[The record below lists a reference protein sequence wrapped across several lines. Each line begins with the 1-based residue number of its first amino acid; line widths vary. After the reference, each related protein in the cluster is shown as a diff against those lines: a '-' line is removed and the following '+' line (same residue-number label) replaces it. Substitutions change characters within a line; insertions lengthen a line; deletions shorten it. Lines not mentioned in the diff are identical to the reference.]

1 MVKSG
6 LSRVAGFGF
15 SCYSKVADKTTLGRT
30 RILIWEGTP
39 MTADRSGKPTC
50 FKAYDIRGIVPD
62 QLDVDLAYRI
72 GLATARYI
80 GAKSMV
86 VGRDCRLS
94 SAELCAALVRGLNDA
109 GTDVLDI
116 GLCGTEMVY
125 YTTFARDLDGGIMVT
140 ASHNPMDHNGMKLVR
155 DQAKPIS
162 GDSGLD
168 DIGLAAAGEKLDPS
182 AEKGGL
188 TSENILA
195 EYVAYLAGQV
205 DADGF
210 KPLKIVANAGNGC
223 AGPVV
228 AELAKILPCEI
239 IPVFAEPD
247 GTFPNGIP
255 NPLLPEN
262 RGVTAEAVRRHGAD
276 LGLAWDGD
284 FDRCFFFDE
293 KGNFIEGYYLVGLL
307 AAASLR
313 DHPGAGIVHD
323 PRLTWNTI
331 DMVEKAGG
339 RPIMNK
345 TGHAF
350 MKERMRAEDAVYGG
364 EMSAHHYFRQFSYCD
379 SGMLPW
385 LLVVQEMSVTGQ
397 PLSELVKAM
406 QAAYPAS
413 GEINRRLTDPD
424 AALARIEK
432 KYQNSAKA
440 VDRTDGLSLDMGRW
454 RFNLRKSNTEPVIRL
469 NVESRGDRALMEE
482 KTAEILEMLDQ

>member
-1 MVKSG
+1 MS
-6 LSRVAGFGF
+6 AQP
-15 SCYSKVADKTTLGRT
+15 T
-30 RILIWEGTP
+30 
-39 MTADRSGKPTC
+39 KPAC
-50 FKAYDIRGIVPD
+50 FKAYDIRGRVPSE
-62 QLDVDLAYRI
+62 LDADLAYRI
-72 GLATARYI
+72 GAATARFLE
-80 GAKSMV
+80 GGTFA

-94 SAELCAALVRGLNDA
+94 SEEFATAVTRGLIEEGA
-109 GTDVLDI
+109 DVLDI

-125 YTTFARDLDGGIMVT
+125 YTTFARELDGGIMVT

-155 DQAKPIS
+155 DEAKPIS

-168 DIGLAAAGEKLDPS
+168 RIGAMALEG
-182 AEKGGL
+182 
-188 TSENILA
+188 
-195 EYVAYLAGQV
+195 V
-205 DADGF
+205 DALGPTGSVTREDLLPGFIDFLLGTVDVKVF
-210 KPLKIVANAGNGC
+210 KPLKIVANGGNGC

-228 AELAKILPCEI
+228 RALAEHLPCEFI
-239 IPVFAEPD
+239 HVFDEPD
-247 GTFPNGIP
+247 GNFPNGIP

-262 RGVTAEAVRRHGAD
+262 RGATSEAVIAHGAD

-293 KGNFIEGYYLVGLL
+293 QGAFIEGYYLVGLL

-313 DHPGAGIVHD
+313 TNPGSRIVHD

-331 DMVEKAGG
+331 DTVMKFGG
-339 RPIMNK
+339 VPVMNK

-364 EMSAHHYFRQFSYCD
+364 EMSAHHYFREFAYCD

-385 LLVVQEMSVTGQ
+385 LRIVAEMSATGR
-397 PLSELVKAM
+397 PLSDMVRAM

-413 GEINRRLTDPD
+413 GEINRRLRDPD
-424 AALARIEK
+424 TVLAAIEK
-432 KYQNSAKA
+432 KYLFDSAG

-469 NVESRGDRALMEE
+469 NVESRGDRGLMEE
-482 KTAEILEMLDQ
+482 KTAELLKMLDS